1 MAIINNNRDRQR
13 TRVVYV
19 PVNTG
24 GGSGGGSQE
33 KIKVGANGL
42 KFTNSTFTEIP
53 QIFDFLDVTD
63 MKYMFQYCSNLTT
76 FSGIDTSR
84 VTTMEN
90 MFRNCSSLINISEIE
105 TSNVTSMKY
114 MFANCSSLTTV
125 PEMDVS
131 NVANI
136 DYIFSYCPSLTDLGG
151 FIGLKLSL
159 DLSNCPNLTHD
170 SLMNIINKVAEVTA
184 SSRRLSLGST
194 NLAKLTDEEK
204 AVATAKGWILS

>member
-1 MAIINNNRDRQR
+1 MAIINNNRDKQR

-53 QIFDFLDVTD
+53 QIFDFSDVTD

-76 FSGIDTSR
+76 LPEMDTSK

-90 MFRNCSSLINISEIE
+90 MFRNCTSLINISKID
-105 TSNVTSMKY
+105 TSNVTSMRY
-114 MFANCSSLTTV
+114 MFANCPSLTTV

-131 NVANI
+131 NVADIN
-136 DYIFSYCPSLTDLGG
+136 YIFSYSPSLTDLGG

-159 DLSNCPNLTHD
+159 DLSDCSNLTHD

-204 AVATAKGWILS
+204 AVATAKGWTLA

>member
-1 MAIINNNRDRQR
+1 MVLNNNRERQR

-24 GGSGGGSQE
+24 GGSGGGSQA
-33 KIKVGANGL
+33 KIKVGENGI

-53 QIFDFLDVTD
+53 QIFDFSDVTD

-76 FSGIDTSR
+76 LPEMDTSK

-90 MFRNCSSLINISEIE
+90 LFRNCTSLINISEID
-105 TSNVTSMKY
+105 TSNVTSMRY

-136 DYIFSYCPSLTDLGG
+136 DYIFSSCPSLTDLGG
-151 FIGLKLSL
+151 FIGLKLNL
-159 DLSNCPNLTHD
+159 DLSYCSNLTHN
-170 SLMNIINKVAEVTA
+170 SIMNVINKAAEVTA
-184 SSRRLSLGST
+184 SSRRLSLGSD

-204 AVATAKGWILS
+204 AVATNKGWILA